1 MRVRDDADFQ
11 NQFLAEITNPAFV
24 RLTEKS
30 ILLDY
35 FIGSRHLETLD
46 VLLLVR
52 ELFRIQVILS
62 PAKPRIAA
70 NQSHNSLNT
79 TTDNM
84 PLVTLQEVTIGFRGP
99 ALLDEVSCV
108 IEPGQKIGLL
118 GRNGA
123 GKTTLLKMLSGIVE
137 PDSGQ
142 IVIAP
147 GTTVATLSQDVPQD
161 KTGTIQSIVEEG
173 LVDLISPKT
182 GAPFEDWEIQNQ
194 AEQTLSRM
202 ELDPE
207 GRFES
212 LSSGMKRRVLLAR
225 AIATK
230 PDLLLLDEPTNHLDI
245 DAIGWLEKFLIKFNA
260 SLMFVTH
267 DRMFLQRLANRILEI
282 DRGRLFDWSCD
293 YKTFLVRKQQALEA
307 EDKQNALFDKRL
319 AEEEVWIR
327 KGIKARRT
335 RNEGRVRALKSLRE
349 ERSERREKLGTSRIQ
364 IQEGQRS
371 GNLTMDLE
379 EVSFAYDDGTSI
391 FENFS
396 TTIMRGDKVGIIGP
410 NGIGK
415 STLLKVMLGKLQPQ
429 SGKVK
434 LGTNLEIAYF
444 DQLREQLDLEKPVI
458 DNIGEG
464 SDHIMINGN
473 KKHVLGY
480 LQDFLFAPARA
491 RTEVKFLSG
500 GERNRILLA
509 RLFSKPANV
518 IVLDEPTNDLDA
530 ETLELLEEK
539 LVNYQGTVLMVSH
552 DRAFLNN
559 VVTSTIVFENGNVRE
574 YVGGYDDWVRQS
586 SRSKPTPPAQ
596 QKPVGGSKPKSVN
609 TQKKRKLSYK
619 EKQELE
625 SLPAKIETMEADV
638 ARIHALMADP
648 NFYQKAGSEISAVQ
662 TELKTIEADLETAF
676 TRWEEL
682 DSIES

>member
-364 IQEGQRS
+364 IQEGQLLYQ
-371 GNLTMDLE
+371 NLLRYLWHL
-379 EVSFAYDDGTSI
+379 A
-391 FENFS
+391 
-396 TTIMRGDKVGIIGP
+396 
-410 NGIGK
+410 
-415 STLLKVMLGKLQPQ
+415 
-429 SGKVK
+429 
-434 LGTNLEIAYF
+434 
-444 DQLREQLDLEKPVI
+444 LREGHWCFP
-458 DNIGEG
+458 
-464 SDHIMINGN
+464 
-473 KKHVLGY
+473 
-480 LQDFLFAPARA
+480 
-491 RTEVKFLSG
+491 
-500 GERNRILLA
+500 
-509 RLFSKPANV
+509 
-518 IVLDEPTNDLDA
+518 
-530 ETLELLEEK
+530 
-539 LVNYQGTVLMVSH
+539 
-552 DRAFLNN
+552 
-559 VVTSTIVFENGNVRE
+559 
-574 YVGGYDDWVRQS
+574 
-586 SRSKPTPPAQ
+586 
-596 QKPVGGSKPKSVN
+596 
-609 TQKKRKLSYK
+609 
-619 EKQELE
+619 
-625 SLPAKIETMEADV
+625 
-638 ARIHALMADP
+638 
-648 NFYQKAGSEISAVQ
+648 
-662 TELKTIEADLETAF
+662 
-676 TRWEEL
+676 
-682 DSIES
+682 